1 MALATGDR
9 IAERYKLTRKIAV
22 GGMGEVWEAWDE
34 RLGRTVAIKVLKSEI
49 GSDPDFVER
58 FRTEARIAASLN
70 HRGIAGVHD
79 YGEDNTPDGPPTA
92 FLVMELVRG
101 EPLSLRLASRGALG
115 AAVTLDVLEQ
125 AGRGLQAAHARGFVH
140 RDVKPGNILIA
151 EDGTV
156 RLTDFGI
163 AKAASA
169 APVTGSGM
177 VMGTAHY
184 IAPEQ
189 AKGLEATAASDVYS
203 LAVVGYECLAGKR
216 PFADSSPVAIAMMHI
231 NDPLPPLPG
240 DVPPN
245 VRALIVTALTKDPRR
260 RYANGREFAEAVAAV
275 RRGHPPPT
283 PGSPPAPGTGPN
295 PIPRP
300 SSADR
305 GLTGDGRALAG
316 LPASSPGPPR
326 RRAAAPLPTPVS
338 HGRSVLTVTFVLL
351 TAAAVV
357 IGVLVVRNAVA
368 SNGQTFH
375 RHFTPPTTATPP
387 ADATAPTNHSLVP
400 DDSVRVDES
409 GYAGRPAADVQFE
422 LQNQGLRPRTRTE
435 AGQPPPAPAT
445 CTVTGVRPAGVLSR
459 GTAVTITCA
468 QH

>member
-1 MALATGDR
+1 M
-9 IAERYKLTRKIAV
+9 
-22 GGMGEVWEAWDE
+22 
-34 RLGRTVAIKVLKSEI
+34 
-49 GSDPDFVER
+49 
-58 FRTEARIAASLN
+58 
-70 HRGIAGVHD
+70 
-79 YGEDNTPDGPPTA
+79 PTA

-189 AKGLEATAASDVYS
+189 AKGLKATPASDVYS
-203 LAVVGYECLAGKR
+203 LAVVGYECLAGRR

-231 NDPLPPLPG
+231 NDPLPPLPA

-245 VRALIVTALTKDPRR
+245 VRALIVTALTKDPQR
-260 RYANGREFAEAVAAV
+260 RYADGGEFAEAVAAV

-283 PGSPPAPGTGPN
+283 PGTPPPPGTGPN
-295 PIPRP
+295 PILRP
-300 SSADR
+300 SLVDR

-316 LPASSPGPPR
+316 LPASSSRPPR
-326 RRAAAPLPTPVS
+326 RRPAAPLPTPAGR
-338 HGRSVLTVTFVLL
+338 GRSVLTVSFVLL

-357 IGVLVVRNAVA
+357 IGVLVVRDAVA

-375 RHFTPPTTATPP
+375 RRFTPPPTTTPS
-387 ADATAPTNHSLVP
+387 ADATAPTNQPLVP
-400 DDSVRVDES
+400 RDSVRLDES
-409 GYAGRPAADVQFE
+409 GYAGRPAADVQSE

-435 AGQPPPAPAT
+435 AGQPPPAPAS
-445 CTVTGVRPAGVLSR
+445 CTVTGVRPAGVLPR